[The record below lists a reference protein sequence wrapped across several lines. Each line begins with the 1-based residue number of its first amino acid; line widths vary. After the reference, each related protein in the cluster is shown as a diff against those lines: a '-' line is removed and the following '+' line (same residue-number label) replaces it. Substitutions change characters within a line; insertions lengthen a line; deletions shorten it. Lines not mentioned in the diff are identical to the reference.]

1 MPAGIAAARK
11 EIGTLT
17 NQGPVP
23 RFLVTAAGKLSSA
36 ALMMRSDGSKV
47 TSMEALIKVYE
58 TGRTP
63 QDKKGAY
70 DALLKLTPEG
80 PLNPALRELG
90 LQPPVPVVRPK
101 GDRSNALQ
109 VLGVQEPPKSQMTKP
124 IGDFTRLFPRRSEP
138 L

>member
-1 MPAGIAAARK
+1 MPAGSAAACK
-11 EIGTLT
+11 EIGTIIK
-17 NQGPVP
+17 QGPVP
-23 RFLVTAAGKLSSA
+23 RFLVTPAGKLASA

-63 QDKKGAY
+63 QDKREAY
-70 DALLKLTPEG
+70 DALLKLTPQG
-80 PLNPALRELG
+80 LLNPVLRELG

-101 GDRSNALQ
+101 GDRSNALR
-109 VLGVQEPPKSQMTKP
+109 VLGVQEPLKSQMTK
-124 IGDFTRLFPRRSEP
+124 RRG